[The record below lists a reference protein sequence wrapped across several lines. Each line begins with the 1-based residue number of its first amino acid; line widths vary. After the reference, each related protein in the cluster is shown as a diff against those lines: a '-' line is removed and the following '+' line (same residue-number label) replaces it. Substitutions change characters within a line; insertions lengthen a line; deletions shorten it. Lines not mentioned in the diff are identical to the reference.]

1 MSYSRPCC
9 TVAQSMHH
17 SATREF
23 CVGNTIVTEADRK
36 RTPAP
41 QVTEGYS
48 IKRESRGQKSSQE
61 RGTSTRNKK
70 NPGKRP
76 HQGG

>member
-1 MSYSRPCC
+1 M
-9 TVAQSMHH
+9 
-17 SATREF
+17 
-23 CVGNTIVTEADRK
+23 GNKLTTEADRK

-41 QVTEGYS
+41 KTQEG
-48 IKRESRGQKSSQE
+48 IKVKALGGGQKISLE

-76 HQGG
+76 HKGG

>member
-1 MSYSRPCC
+1 M
-9 TVAQSMHH
+9 
-17 SATREF
+17 
-23 CVGNTIVTEADRK
+23 GNKITTEADRK

-41 QVTEGYS
+41 KPLEGYATRRNGGGQS
-48 IKRESRGQKSSQE
+48 ISLE

-76 HQGG
+76 HKGG